1 MAVRKTES
9 EGRTSDSVQ
18 LHAGFIRGLS
28 QLIYPFGCSYSQFT
42 RSWYISIWDSSM
54 AQAGPLINLDLSL
67 FEKYREPEHMTRN
80 IQKDVLFSCRR
91 RYVLLQ
97 CHLVGIQM
105 SCDLNLADIWEE
117 ASTHSVS
124 IFGRWHERKI
134 PNWVNG
140 ALLDHQGKEKNYL
153 NVVFCSAHGQIGRKS
168 PQTKP
173 GVFSPTSK
181 YLVDILGRTDL
192 HSESFHL
199 LVLWNPDFQILRF
212 PDFQIQGCQLACLVA
227 NRPEKPSG
235 PANVDFLF

>member
-28 QLIYPFGCSYSQFT
+28 QLIYHLVVHIHSSLAVD
-42 RSWYISIWDSSM
+42 ISIRDSSM
-54 AQAGPLINLDLSL
+54 AQAGPLVNLDLSL

-124 IFGRWHERKI
+124 IFSR
-134 PNWVNG
+134 
-140 ALLDHQGKEKNYL
+140 
-153 NVVFCSAHGQIGRKS
+153 
-168 PQTKP
+168 
-173 GVFSPTSK
+173 
-181 YLVDILGRTDL
+181 
-192 HSESFHL
+192 
-199 LVLWNPDFQILRF
+199 
-212 PDFQIQGCQLACLVA
+212 
-227 NRPEKPSG
+227 
-235 PANVDFLF
+235 